1 MIYIIRLLWILFYI
15 PLFVIEAIIFGVLVI
30 AYPIVGIFYF
40 VKNGEWDFDY
50 EVVNI
55 VMFIDDKYK
64 QLLEK
69 CEDKPWEMKV

>member
-15 PLFVIEAIIFGVLVI
+15 PLFVIEAIIFSILVI

-55 VMFIDDKYK
+55 VMFIDNLLNFSKY
-64 QLLEK
+64 
-69 CEDKPWEMKV
+69 V